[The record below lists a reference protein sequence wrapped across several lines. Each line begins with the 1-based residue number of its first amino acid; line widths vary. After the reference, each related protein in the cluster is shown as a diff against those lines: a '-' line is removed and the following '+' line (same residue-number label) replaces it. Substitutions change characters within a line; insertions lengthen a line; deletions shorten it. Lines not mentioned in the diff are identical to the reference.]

1 MVMQKLS
8 ALYRPFNLKKNY
20 EDIDEEKILSSLYEY
35 KTGTIDQVVSHLIN
49 DAVLKH
55 MHLSIDSTIMQVV
68 ALNEY
73 LSSLFINNLEAL
85 MFNYFLYYLETM
97 PIEKIEEEKITK
109 LEQLAQSVE
118 MKTSLEKV
126 IIQLDQLYKV

>member
-1 MVMQKLS
+1 MQKLS

-35 KTGTIDQVVSHLIN
+35 KAGTIDQVVSHLIN

-55 MHLSIDSTIMQVV
+55 MHLYIDSTIMQVV

-126 IIQLDQLYKV
+126 ILQLDQLYKV